1 MVFHGEYDRRYDQA
15 SLVSS
20 IFTFPM
26 SQRLLEQEPR
36 GISSDLVVHQN
47 RPANS
52 HICAHPCVRDGPVMQ
67 HNHLRYALSR
77 STYHRCL
84 VHPTLQE
91 DTSMRR
97 RREGCV
103 HRTQA
108 RRHPACLPRAEL
120 PEAGRR
126 APWDGNLTTL
136 M

>member
-26 SQRLLEQEPR
+26 SQRLVEQEPR
-36 GISSDLVVHQN
+36 GISSDLVVQQN
-47 RPANS
+47 PPANS

-67 HNHLRYALSR
+67 DTHRRYALSR
-77 STYHRCL
+77 SPYHRCL

-97 RREGCV
+97 RRKAVFIGL
-103 HRTQA
+103 
-108 RRHPACLPRAEL
+108 RRDGTLPVCHAPNYPRQGG
-120 PEAGRR
+120 GRH
-126 APWDGNLTTL
+126 GTEI
-136 M
+136 